1 MVSDLNALASITIP
15 PPLHSPNAAKQSTRA
30 LSVATSCVNHSP
42 QAELLPMNIP
52 VNLVIFASRE
62 SVKDLAEAFEHAKQG
77 LHPGS
82 FIDVLING
90 NEELATHFVG
100 WFSNKS
106 LNDDVKCRIWS
117 LEVADKANA
126 WNQHIHEIWH
136 QGLDA
141 IYVDG
146 YARVTSNAV
155 SSLLKTMKSNAEV
168 LGSSG
173 VPTVGR
179 SAKSIA
185 KTMEIEGGFHGNLCA
200 IRSTAMAEMRKR
212 KIRIPVG
219 MYRVDAIMG
228 AFLSFGLKNDTRIW
242 EPKRY
247 IPVTFDAT
255 WNIESKK
262 WYRPQDI
269 IAWHRRSMRQSRGKV
284 ENAAV
289 KYHLTVENTA
299 FEHLPE
305 DIGQLF
311 NRWKSACP
319 ADAAVMERRY
329 RSSFQYLEQF
339 NPPDP
344 LALPAKKRFESSSR
358 GLK

>member
-1 MVSDLNALASITIP
+1 VFQKTLGDNVT
-15 PPLHSPNAAKQSTRA
+15 
-30 LSVATSCVNHSP
+30 V
-42 QAELLPMNIP
+42 
-52 VNLVIFASRE
+52 
-62 SVKDLAEAFEHAKQG
+62 
-77 LHPGS
+77 
-82 FIDVLING
+82 
-90 NEELATHFVG
+90 
-100 WFSNKS
+100 
-106 LNDDVKCRIWS
+106 RIWS

-136 QGLDA
+136 QGIDA
-141 IYVDG
+141 VYIDG
-146 YARVTSNAV
+146 YARITSNAV
-155 SSLLKTMKSNAEV
+155 SNLLKTMKSNAEV

-173 VPTVGR
+173 VPTIGR

-185 KTMEIEGGFHGNLCA
+185 KTMEVEGGFHGNLCA
-200 IRSTAMAEMRKR
+200 IRSTAMVEMRKR

-228 AFLSFGLKNDTRIW
+228 AFLSFGLKNDTRTW

-255 WNIESKK
+255 WTIESKK

-269 IAWHRRSMRQSRGKV
+269 IAWYRRSLRQSRGKV

-305 DIGQLF
+305 HVGQLF
-311 NRWKSACP
+311 NRWKTACP
-319 ADAAVMERRY
+319 ADGAVMERRY

-339 NPPDP
+339 SPPDP